1 MLISIILPCYNE
13 GANLGEVYGRLSA
26 VMRSLT
32 EDYEIIFIDDGS
44 TDETQAELARLAES
58 DHRVKAI
65 GFSRNFGHQ
74 AAISAGLDYARG
86 EAVIMMD
93 ADLQHPPELIPL
105 LVEKW
110 RQGFEVV
117 NTTRNDPP
125 DIPRMKKFSA
135 RLFYRLINTFS
146 DITIPENSADFRLL
160 DGKVADEFRSLKE
173 GSRFVRGLVSW
184 VGFRQCFV
192 PYDASQRHAGKSK
205 YTFTRM
211 VRFGLEGITSFSVH
225 PLQIA
230 TLIGAAVS
238 VLSFLYAAYA
248 VSIRLFTDQAV
259 PGWAS
264 VLVALL
270 FLSGVQLLSLGVIGI
285 YLGKV
290 WMEVKSRPNYVIR
303 STFGMDNKRPPGFN
317 RLRA

>member
-1 MLISIILPCYNE
+1 
-13 GANLGEVYGRLSA
+13 
-26 VMRSLT
+26 
-32 EDYEIIFIDDGS
+32 
-44 TDETQAELARLAES
+44 
-58 DHRVKAI
+58 
-65 GFSRNFGHQ
+65 
-74 AAISAGLDYARG
+74 
-86 EAVIMMD
+86 
-93 ADLQHPPELIPL
+93 
-105 LVEKW
+105 
-110 RQGFEVV
+110 
-117 NTTRNDPP
+117 
-125 DIPRMKKFSA
+125 MKKFSA